1 LTTLCVQRNKVF
13 TTAPLKCLQNA
24 FLLSYFFSKGRIKL
38 TRIEYTEDI
47 NLSAIVIKHKTTL
60 KILLG
65 AFKTR
70 KIIQV
75 TLRFC
80 EANFLQQN
88 DLTAFP
94 IEMTEKASERANFTR
109 LPSFR
114 LSFNPPLGNYHKIA
128 IKIRH
133 QFRRRRA
140 IIHSP
145 CQLAQGC
152 AAALRYIIDGVFHRR
167 RNFSTPAWA
176 VKTSFRANLIAPC
189 VYMCARVRTL
199 FYFRSVPFAHRRS
212 HAAFCVCVKEMKNCV
227 SFGQYSAQHTHGKAP
242 VRNNIKHQFLWPR

>member
-1 LTTLCVQRNKVF
+1 MI
-13 TTAPLKCLQNA
+13 
-24 FLLSYFFSKGRIKL
+24 YFSNGRIKV
-38 TRIEYTEDI
+38 TRIVYTEDI
-47 NLSAIVIKHKTTL
+47 ILSAIVIKHKTTL
-60 KILLG
+60 KKLLG
-65 AFKTR
+65 KVYR

-189 VYMCARVRTL
+189 VCICARGSAHFSILGACPSRTGGHT
-199 FYFRSVPFAHRRS
+199 PPG
-212 HAAFCVCVKEMKNCV
+212 VCVKEMKNCV